1 MAELSPI
8 SISNLSN
15 RIHFSPSPTT
25 ISFHSFKITG
35 NRSNKCT
42 NISRRL
48 GLGLIA
54 LMASS
59 VATSPVKM
67 ATALDLK
74 LIAPEQSFEEAESGI
89 RSHAEA
95 LLQVRGLIE
104 SESWKEAQK
113 QLRSSSPLLKQDLY
127 TIIEYKPPAERPP
140 LRKLYSVLFNNVT
153 RVSLIVWS
161 SSMSL
166 ISLCVWSEITKNF
179 VLFFFEFVFI
189 FGFGDLQ
196 MDYAARD
203 KDAERVW
210 QCYNNI
216 VMAISDILSRI

>member
-8 SISNLSN
+8 SVSNLSN
-15 RIHFSPSPTT
+15 RIHFSSSSPP
-25 ISFHSFKITG
+25 INSSQLFSITAKRCS
-35 NRSNKCT
+35 NCRS
-42 NISRRL
+42 ISRRL

-59 VATSPVKM
+59 SVASTPVRI
-67 ATALDLK
+67 ANALDLK

-89 RSHAEA
+89 RGHAEA
-95 LLQVRGLIE
+95 VLQVRGLIE

-113 QLRSSSPLLKQDLY
+113 QLRTSSPLLKQDLY

-140 LRKLYSVLFNNVT
+140 LRKLYSLLFNNVT
-153 RVSLIVWS
+153 R
-161 SSMSL
+161 
-166 ISLCVWSEITKNF
+166 
-179 VLFFFEFVFI
+179 
-189 FGFGDLQ
+189 

-203 KDAERVW
+203 KDAERVR
-210 QCYNNI
+210 QCYDNI

>member
-8 SISNLSN
+8 SVSNLSN
-15 RIHFSPSPTT
+15 RIHFSSSSPPI
-25 ISFHSFKITG
+25 ISVQLFSITAKRCS
-35 NRSNKCT
+35 NCRSISRS
-42 NISRRL
+42 ISRRL

-59 VATSPVKM
+59 SVASTPVKI
-67 ATALDLK
+67 ANALDLK

-89 RSHAEA
+89 RGHAEA
-95 LLQVRGLIE
+95 VLQVRGLIE

-140 LRKLYSVLFNNVT
+140 LRRLYSLLFNNVT
-153 RVSLIVWS
+153 R
-161 SSMSL
+161 
-166 ISLCVWSEITKNF
+166 
-179 VLFFFEFVFI
+179 
-189 FGFGDLQ
+189 

-210 QCYNNI
+210 QCYDNI